1 MEKLYILMHRKI
13 QFTGQGDPDHWDEC
27 IIAQSTDKS
36 FIDKIVKD
44 NNLALG
50 DINDIWDFG
59 HTYFVKEMD
68 IPFIN
73 EYAFNLYHL
82 KKVSIDSLK
91 NELNR
96 FEEKSK

>member
-1 MEKLYILMHRKI
+1 MNREM
-13 QFTGQGDPDHWDEC
+13 QFSGKGDPDHWSE
-27 IIAQSTDKS
+27 IVIAQSTDKS
-36 FIDKIVKD
+36 FIDKIVKC

-50 DINDIWDFG
+50 DINDMYDFN
-59 HTYFVKEMD
+59 HKYFVKEMD

-91 NELNR
+91 NDLNR
-96 FEEKSK
+96 FGGASK

>member
-13 QFTGQGDPDHWDEC
+13 QFTGKGDPDHWDES
-27 IIAQSTDKS
+27 IIAQSTDKD
-36 FIDKIVKD
+36 FIDKIVKE

-50 DINDIWDFG
+50 DINDIWDFD

-73 EYAFNLYHL
+73 ESVFNLYHL
-82 KKVSIDSLK
+82 KKPQ
-91 NELNR
+91 
-96 FEEKSK
+96 

>member
-1 MEKLYILMHRKI
+1 MEKLYILMYRQI
-13 QFTGQGDPDHWDEC
+13 QFTGKGDPSHWSET
-27 IIAQSTDKS
+27 IIAQSTDKA

-50 DINDIWDFG
+50 DINDSYDFN

-73 EYAFNLYHL
+73 KYVFNLYHL
-82 KKVSIDSLK
+82 K
-91 NELNR
+91 R
-96 FEEKSK
+96 PQ

>member
-1 MEKLYILMHRKI
+1 MEKLYILMQRKI

-59 HTYFVKEMD
+59 HTYFIKETP
-68 IPFIN
+68 IQYIN
-73 EYAFNLYHL
+73 ESSFDWFNL
-82 KKVSIDSLK
+82 K
-91 NELNR
+91 R
-96 FEEKSK
+96 PQ